1 MREAAIY
8 DKEKDFRKW
17 FEKNLSKFG
26 ITEII
31 LSQEVCPDYVVRL
44 NNGDIQKIEVELFAI
59 NFKYHSHSK
68 EKVDRIIACYAKEKE
83 IDGVPVDAANRLWL
97 YDIQEVGLLEAE
109 GPLSDDE
116 ISLLSAIANSG
127 GISLLAFSNGIFAG
141 DQQIYMRLPPDFIKK
156 WPRGK
161 IEDNIF
167 NVISPQ
173 AKKFAKKYH
182 HILIAA
188 GLSEKACSSLQS
200 LQKRGLIKISPIS
213 WIAAAYDGV
222 TIQHDGWGP
231 TEAHAKK
238 EAWDLYGD
246 EIRKR
251 FWGGKK
257 TITSP
262 SKGTNGGL
270 KT

>member
-1 MREAAIY
+1 MY
-8 DKEKDFRKW
+8 DKERDFRKW
-17 FEKNLSKFG
+17 FEKNLSKFD
-26 ITEII
+26 INEII
-31 LSQEVCPDYVVRL
+31 LSQEVCPDYVVIL

-83 IDGVPVDAANRLWL
+83 IDGVPVHAANRLWL
-97 YDIQEVGLLEAE
+97 YDIQQVGSLQAE

-116 ISLLSAIANSG
+116 ITLLSAIANSG
-127 GISLLAFSNGIFAG
+127 GISLLAFSDGIFAG
-141 DQQIYMRLPPDFIKK
+141 DQEIYMRLPPDFIKK

-188 GLSEKACSSLQS
+188 GLSEKACSALES
-200 LQKRGLIKISPIS
+200 LQKRGLIKTRPIS

-222 TIQHDGWGP
+222 VTQHDGWVP
-231 TEAHAKK
+231 TEAHATKD
-238 EAWDLYGD
+238 AWNIYGD

-257 TITSP
+257 AGAASP
-262 SKGTNGGL
+262 NKGTNARR